1 MGRGGYGVWMGRKE
15 TNTVMEEK
23 PEGMGPLKTPMNRQ
37 DNINMNLKETGR
49 GSMAWTRIIELRI
62 GTSGMLL

>member
-1 MGRGGYGVWMGRKE
+1 MDRGGYGVWMGRKE

-23 PEGMGPLKTPMNRQ
+23 PEGKGPLRTPMSRQ
-37 DNINMNLKETGR
+37 DNINMNLKETGW
-49 GSMAWTRIIELRI
+49 GNMAWTRIIVLRR

>member
-1 MGRGGYGVWMGRKE
+1 MGRKE

-23 PEGMGPLKTPMNRQ
+23 PEGKGPLRTPMSRQ
-37 DNINMNLKETGR
+37 DNINMNLKETGW
-49 GSMAWTRIIELRI
+49 GNMAWTRIIVLRR